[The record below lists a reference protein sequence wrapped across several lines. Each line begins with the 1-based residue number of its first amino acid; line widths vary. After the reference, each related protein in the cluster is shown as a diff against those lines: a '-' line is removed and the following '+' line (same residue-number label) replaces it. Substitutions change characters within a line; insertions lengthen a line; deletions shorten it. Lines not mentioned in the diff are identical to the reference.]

1 MKDTF
6 VKMISQTHDSE
17 YQYVQH
23 KLIAYRMCDSIIR
36 EHSPDDI
43 NGFVSVPSLSSIS
56 VQQLPKLDVSPEQIP
71 HVEPVQRPEPA
82 LSAYEKAKQASLF
95 KDSGVT
101 IETFVAG
108 DLDESLLTKVESV
121 VPAYV
126 LPTSPTLD
134 TCKITMHKVFGS
146 TITMLDS
153 GKLSHRN
160 GCQWNR

>member
-36 EHSPDDI
+36 
-43 NGFVSVPSLSSIS
+43 GFVSVPSLSSIS

-101 IETFVAG
+101 IETFVAC
-108 DLDESLLTKVESV
+108 DLDESLFKVESV
-121 VPAYV
+121 VPEV
-126 LPTSPTLD
+126 
-134 TCKITMHKVFGS
+134 VE
-146 TITMLDS
+146 
-153 GKLSHRN
+153 R
-160 GCQWNR
+160 

>member
-23 KLIAYRMCDSIIR
+23 KLITCRMCDSIIR

-56 VQQLPKLDVSPEQIP
+56 VQQLPKLDVSPEQIT
-71 HVEPVQRPEPA
+71 HVEPVQRLEPA
-82 LSAYEKAKQASLF
+82 PKTLTAYEKAKQASLF
-95 KDSGVT
+95 KESGVT

-121 VPAYV
+121 VPEV
-126 LPTSPTLD
+126 
-134 TCKITMHKVFGS
+134 VE
-146 TITMLDS
+146 
-153 GKLSHRN
+153 R
-160 GCQWNR
+160 